1 MFSFKGTTR
10 RKTSL
15 KAKVAKLERRLNVKK
30 EKESLRKKLES
41 LKKQLSK

>member
-1 MFSFKGTTR
+1 MFSFKSSPK

-15 KAKVAKLERRLNVKK
+15 KAKVSKLERRLNDKK
-30 EKESLRKKLES
+30 EKESLRRKHES